1 MTASAPAWFEL
12 EARLFRDRR
21 EAGERLARALAD
33 ERIEDGLVVGLAR
46 GGVEVAA
53 EVAEVLGLP
62 LDALAVRKVGHPWQ
76 PEYALGA
83 VTPGGGRYVRAH
95 DDLSEE
101 EVDAAVAAAEEKAE
115 ELDRR
120 LHADRPPFDPS
131 GRTVVLVDDGLA
143 TGATMIAATR
153 WARAAGA
160 RRLIVAVPVG
170 AAETAALLE
179 GEADKVV
186 CLKKPA
192 YFGAVGLWYE
202 QFGQVSDEHVLALLE
217 RSSPAPYAGPR
228 R

>member
-1 MTASAPAWFEL
+1 MSAPSAAWIEL
-12 EARLFRDRR
+12 EAPLFRDRR
-21 EAGERLARALAD
+21 EAGERLARVLAD
-33 ERIEDGLVVGLAR
+33 ERIDDGLVVGLAR

-53 EVAEVLGLP
+53 AVANRLGLP

-83 VTPGGGRYVRAH
+83 VTPGGGRYIRAH

-120 LHADRPPFDPS
+120 LHADRPPLDPS

-153 WARAAGA
+153 WAQAAGA

-170 AAETAALLE
+170 AAETAAVLE

-202 QFGQVSDEHVLALLE
+202 QFGQVSDERVLDLLE
-217 RSSPAPYAGPR
+217 HFPSAPSAAQSR
-228 R
+228 